1 MSNDV
6 TSVCICYIVLILHLY
21 FLSYHFIAWFKAFF
35 YFVICLTLTKN
46 KNTAISRIAISVFF
60 EQSFVTKV
68 INVCVFLI
76 SIEIVSNKQKTVNQ
90 NWSYSL

>member
-1 MSNDV
+1 M
-6 TSVCICYIVLILHLY
+6 L
-21 FLSYHFIAWFKAFF
+21 FF
-35 YFVICLTLTKN
+35 CNLPKIIDKN
-46 KNTAISRIAISVFF
+46 KNIAIIAISVFF

-76 SIEIVSNKQKTVNQ
+76 SNEIVYNKQKTVNQ